1 MIIAIDGPAASG
13 KSTTARA
20 VAKRLSIMYL
30 NTGSMYRALTLGI
43 MKSNIDLNDKNAIQ
57 KFLDGTTIG
66 FDKNNQILL
75 NGRNVSTEIQA
86 GSISDKVSAISA
98 NSVIRKTMVKLQR
111 EIAGENDCV
120 LEGRDIGTVVFPNA
134 EFKFFLLADISVRAT
149 RRMKDLQKLGESR
162 SLNRLKKEIL
172 KRDEFDSTR
181 EYSPLLKA
189 DDAISIDTTE
199 ITINQTIEK
208 IINYI
213 TKVKNEEAS

>member
-20 VAKRLSIMYL
+20 IAKRLGIMYL

-43 MKSNIDLNDKNAIQ
+43 MKSIIDLNDKNAIQ
-57 KFLDGTTIG
+57 KFLNVTTIG

-86 GSISDKVSAISA
+86 STISDKVSAISA
-98 NSVIRKTMVKLQR
+98 HSVIRKTMVKLQR
-111 EIAGENDCV
+111 DIAGENDCV

-134 EFKFFLLADISVRAT
+134 EFKFFLLADISVRAN

>member
-1 MIIAIDGPAASG
+1 
-13 KSTTARA
+13 
-20 VAKRLSIMYL
+20 
-30 NTGSMYRALTLGI
+30 
-43 MKSNIDLNDKNAIQ
+43 
-57 KFLDGTTIG
+57 
-66 FDKNNQILL
+66 
-75 NGRNVSTEIQA
+75 
-86 GSISDKVSAISA
+86 
-98 NSVIRKTMVKLQR
+98 MVKLQR